1 MKQGYQ
7 HHRQPERREHGSLSP
22 STCAHGRA
30 PEPRRALHGADQPND
45 GADDA
50 KHAHRG
56 KGIALGVLVA
66 LLLCSSAAWAS
77 PSEGGGNALTV
88 WFAILLGAIQG
99 ATEFLPVSSSG
110 HLSLGQ
116 AWLGIDPEA
125 AGHRFNI
132 VLHAGTLIAVIWV
145 YRSDVRKLLGVLLK
159 PTEDTADRRRLIRMF
174 IASLPLGIVLVPAV
188 EDLVVAMESEVRLV
202 GVALLVTAVI
212 LFAAFRPGRG
222 DGETTDEPPTAKQAL
237 LIGIAQVFAVMPGI
251 SRSGST
257 IAAGLAVGLDRPRAA
272 RFSFLISLIAVGG
285 ASAKEVLDILGDSAS
300 GETIAVVPFAAG
312 FVTSLVVGL
321 LSLRG
326 LLYLVGKGRVLG
338 FVIYLLLMGTIAIAV
353 G

>member
-1 MKQGYQ
+1 MKQGHQ
-7 HHRQPERREHGSLSP
+7 HQRQAERCEHGTLHTATAP
-22 STCAHGRA
+22 HGGT
-30 PEPRRALHGADQPND
+30 PEPSRPLHRAHRPQD
-45 GADDA
+45 GAQNPQ
-50 KHAHRG
+50 HAHRR
-56 KGIALGVLVA
+56 KGIAVAVLAVTM
-66 LLLCSSAAWAS
+66 LLSGAAWAAPAS
-77 PSEGGGNALTV
+77 GGNDLSV

-116 AWLGIDPEA
+116 AWLGIDPQT

-145 YRSDVRKLLGVLLK
+145 YRSDVRKLIGVLLK
-159 PTEDTADRRRLIRMF
+159 PTEDSADRRRLIRMF
-174 IASLPLGIVLVPAV
+174 VASLPLGIALIPAV
-188 EDLVVAMESEVRLV
+188 EELVVAMESQVRLV
-202 GVALLVTAVI
+202 GVALLVTAGI

-222 DGETTDEPPTAKQAL
+222 EGETSDEPPTTRQAFI
-237 LIGIAQVFAVMPGI
+237 IGLAQVFAVMPGI

-285 ASAKEVLDILGDSAS
+285 ASAKEVLDIVGDGAS
-300 GETIAVVPFAAG
+300 GEAIAVVPFAAG
-312 FVTSLVVGL
+312 FVTSLIVGL

-326 LLYLVGKGRVLG
+326 LLYLVGKGRIMG
-338 FVIYLLLMGTIAIAV
+338 FVVYLVLMGGIAIAV